1 MMIYYWIRKC
11 FAWVDY
17 LSFTEIKCL
26 PIVYCLCEMLSVV
39 MTSYLS
45 TFQSP
50 NNNTQCIQKALLPTV
65 KILLQEMNSTVY
77 MHPISENIRITRLSL
92 IPLNFQTAK
101 TQPLTHNPEK
111 AEVIK
116 QRTVRTVKCSVIN
129 CKGTHGRAMR
139 LNEQW
144 FQHLQPGPP
153 HQAVEPRLNAVVLK
167 L

>member
-1 MMIYYWIRKC
+1 M
-11 FAWVDY
+11 
-17 LSFTEIKCL
+17 SG
-26 PIVYCLCEMLSVV
+26 
-39 MTSYLS
+39 YLS
-45 TFQSP
+45 TFQSL
-50 NNNTQCIQKALLPTV
+50 NNNAQFIQK
-65 KILLQEMNSTVY
+65 STVTY
-77 MHPISENIRITRLSL
+77 GQNITPGNELNTIHAPNQRNIRIKRLSL

-101 TQPLTHNPEK
+101 TRPLTHNPKK

-129 CKGTHGRAMR
+129 CKGTHGRAMS
-139 LNEQW
+139 LDEQW

>member
-1 MMIYYWIRKC
+1 
-11 FAWVDY
+11 
-17 LSFTEIKCL
+17 
-26 PIVYCLCEMLSVV
+26 MLSLV
-39 MTSYLS
+39 MSGYLS
-45 TFQSP
+45 TLQSL
-50 NNNTQCIQKALLPTV
+50 NNNTRFIQKSLLPMV

-77 MHPISENIRITRLSL
+77 MHPISENIRIKRLSL

-101 TQPLTHNPEK
+101 TRPLTHNPEK

-129 CKGTHGRAMR
+129 CKGTHGRAMS
-139 LNEQW
+139 LDEQW

>member
-1 MMIYYWIRKC
+1 M
-11 FAWVDY
+11 
-17 LSFTEIKCL
+17 
-26 PIVYCLCEMLSVV
+26 
-39 MTSYLS
+39 
-45 TFQSP
+45 
-50 NNNTQCIQKALLPTV
+50 V
-65 KILLQEMNSTVY
+65 KILLQEINSTVS
-77 MHPISENIRITRLSL
+77 MHPISKNIRIKGLSL

-116 QRTVRTVKCSVIN
+116 QRTIPTVKFSVIN
-129 CKGTHGRAMR
+129 CKGTHGRAMS
-139 LNEQW
+139 LDEQW